1 MIDAAC
7 CHNAA
12 DIGGSI
18 LALQGVQVARA
29 ETSKM
34 RTPKGRRKPADFDD
48 VFAGSRPIELDW
60 PGLAIQYSWL
70 PPYEGAARTTPNT
83 LQIVFSSNA
92 GVAMEYDRIVHDLTA
107 VAGGL
112 YIVGSEPTTLLNV
125 PDHSEILRMHLDMSM
140 LRSAAERENIR
151 HFELEPT
158 LRRQG
163 PVTLSHDPVM
173 LGVAHVLRRACLSK
187 VALSDIEAN
196 HLAHL
201 LVQRV
206 LLLQH
211 GIDSRRSKPAARLGN
226 NAVRIVFDF
235 IETNLES
242 IITLDQ
248 LASLVGLSPFHFA
261 RCFKNSTGLAPHQ
274 YVLARR
280 IDLAKR
286 RLVTSKAPVREIGWS
301 VGFENISHF
310 RRQFASQIGVVPGDL
325 RKAILVLNGSTR
337 KQ

>member
-1 MIDAAC
+1 MP
-7 CHNAA
+7 
-12 DIGGSI
+12 
-18 LALQGVQVARA
+18 
-29 ETSKM
+29 
-34 RTPKGRRKPADFDD
+34 TPRGRRKPADVDD
-48 VFAGSRPIELDW
+48 VFAGSRRIELDW
-60 PGLAIQYSWL
+60 PGLAAKYAWL

-107 VAGGL
+107 VTGGL

-125 PDHSEILRMHLDMSM
+125 PGHSEILRMHLDMSM

-211 GIDSRRSKPAARLGN
+211 GIDWRRSKPAARLGN
-226 NAVRIVFDF
+226 NAIRIVFDF

-286 RLVTSKAPVREIGWS
+286 RLVTSKDPVREIGWS

-325 RKAILVLNGSTR
+325 RKAILVLNGSAR